1 MVPVLVALWL
11 GVGLRVSD
19 SATTRLPAT
28 PRVLR
33 AVHLKGVPAPV
44 LDGRFDD
51 PAWIGVPVATD
62 FTQNYPL
69 DGRPATDRTEAR
81 VLFTDDAVYV
91 AMRAYDHA
99 DSIVAPL
106 TRRDVWASS
115 DYLHVV
121 FDSYHDRRTAFHFI
135 VNPAGVKLDEY
146 HYDDVERDMSW
157 DAVWE
162 VAVAR
167 DSLGW
172 AAEFRIPLT
181 QLRYD
186 AGRGSGRR
194 TGAGETTWGVNFF
207 RDVVRR
213 QEFSSWSSIPQGE
226 RRFVSRFGD
235 LTGLENLPPARRREV
250 VPYVRSSLTRAPG
263 SAADPFFESTAVT
276 GAVGADAKLGLPA
289 GLTLDLTVHPD
300 FGQVEA
306 DPSEVNLSEFE
317 TTFLERRP
325 FFLEGA
331 GLFQMSIYESP
342 GEVLFYPRRIGRP
355 PELAV
360 DERGGYARAPRQ
372 TPIRG
377 AVKLSGKT
385 RGGWSVGALDA
396 VTGAVYADVRD
407 SAGVAHHDQL
417 ESATNYGVLR
427 LQKDLRGGR
436 SAVGVM
442 GTATNRLGLTGP
454 AADSL
459 HTAAYAGALDFRHR
473 FGGAAGASHE
483 VFGAVFGSFV
493 RGSAAAIAQT
503 QRSSAHYFQRP
514 DARHLTL
521 DTTKTALAGWGLRL
535 QAHRITGRWRYGN
548 ALYARSPG
556 FEVND
561 LGIEHRANWIEDFV
575 WVGHERTQSSR
586 LFNFWSVYANTWS
599 WWTLAGERFFTQA
612 NIDLKGEFRN
622 FWGGFLRLGWGLPA
636 NTLRLRGG
644 PLLAED
650 GFSTMFGQ
658 IYSPWRGTLRLDA
671 TFQATRARAP
681 GTWSATVSPT
691 VLWQPSTNVTLA
703 LGPSLSRQQSDMFYV
718 DQAST
723 SGTPHYVI
731 GAIDWTTTGL
741 TTRLDVAFAPN
752 LTFQLYAQPFLSAA
766 RYRDFKEVVDPR
778 AGRYADRFRRFTPTR
793 VGDTYE
799 ADLTGDGAADVRFD
813 DPAFNVKRFRSNAVL
828 RWEYRPGSTVF
839 VVWSQGRDA
848 ETDDGAFRLGRD
860 ARDLFRTAPENVLL
874 VKWSQWVHF

>member
-1 MVPVLVALWL
+1 MVPVLVTLWL
-11 GVGLRVSD
+11 GALPTAPD
-19 SATTRLPAT
+19 SATSSPAG

-33 AVHLKGVPAPV
+33 AGRLTGSPPPV
-44 LDGRFDD
+44 LDGRLDD
-51 PAWIGVPVATD
+51 PAWTGVPVATD

-91 AMRAYDHA
+91 ALRAYDKP

-121 FDSYHDRRTAFHFI
+121 FDSYHDRRTAFHFV
-135 VNPAGVKLDEY
+135 VNPAGVKLDIY

-157 DAVWE
+157 DAVWD

-172 AAEFRIPLT
+172 TAEFRIPLS

-186 AGRGSGRR
+186 AGGSGPGGRR
-194 TGAGETTWGVNFF
+194 SATTGEAVWGVNFC

-213 QEFSSWSSIPQGE
+213 QEWSCWASVPQGE

-263 SAADPFFESTAVT
+263 SASDPFFQSTAVT
-276 GAVGADAKLGLPA
+276 GAVGVDAKLGLPA

-342 GEVLFYPRRIGRP
+342 GEVLFYPRRIGRT
-355 PELAV
+355 PEIAV
-360 DERGGYARAPRQ
+360 DERGGYASASRQ
-372 TPIRG
+372 TPIRA
-377 AVKLSGKT
+377 AVKVSGKT
-385 RGGWSVGALDA
+385 RSGWSVGALDA
-396 VTGAVYADVRD
+396 LTGSVYADVRD
-407 SAGVAHHDQL
+407 SVGGAHHDQI
-417 ESATNYGVLR
+417 EPATNYGVVR

-436 SAVGVM
+436 SAIGVM
-442 GTATNRLGLTGP
+442 GTATNRMGLAGA

-459 HTAAYAGALDFRHR
+459 RSGAYAGALDFRHR
-473 FGGAAGASHE
+473 FGGATGASHE
-483 VFGAVFGSFV
+483 VFGGVFGSYV
-493 RGSAAAIAQT
+493 RGSAAAIAET
-503 QRSSAHYFQRP
+503 QRSSAHYYQRP

-521 DTTKTALAGWGLRL
+521 DTTRTSLAGWGLRL

-575 WVGHERTQSSR
+575 WVGIEHPEPSR
-586 LFNFWSVYANTWS
+586 LFNLWSVYANTWS
-599 WWTLAGERFFTQA
+599 WWTFAGERFFTQA
-612 NIDLKGEFRN
+612 NVDLRGEFRN

-644 PLLAED
+644 PLFAED
-650 GFSTMFGQ
+650 GFYTTFGNVW
-658 IYSPWRGTLRLDA
+658 SPWRGRVRLDA
-671 TFQATRARAP
+671 TFQARKDRAP
-681 GTWSATVSPT
+681 GTWSAMVSPT
-691 VLWQPSTNVTLA
+691 IQWQPSTSVTLG

-718 DQAST
+718 DQASI
-723 SGTPHYVI
+723 SATPHYVLGRI
-731 GAIDWTTTGL
+731 NWTTTAL

-766 RYRDFKEVVDPR
+766 SYRDFKEVIDPR
-778 AGRYADRFRRFTPTR
+778 AGVYANRFRRFTPVR
-793 VGDTYE
+793 LGDEYQ
-799 ADLTGDGAADVRFD
+799 ADLNGDGTPDVRFD
-813 DPAFNVKRFRSNAVL
+813 DPAFDVKRFRSNAVL

-848 ETDDGAFRLGRD
+848 DSDGPP
-860 ARDLFRTAPENVLL
+860 LFKVAPENVFL
-874 VKWSQWVHF
+874 VKWSYWMKW

>member
-1 MVPVLVALWL
+1 MVPVLVALCL
-11 GVGLRVSD
+11 GVAPTASD
-19 SATTRLPAT
+19 SAAPPLPAT

-33 AVHLKGVPAPV
+33 AARLAGTPPPV

-51 PAWIGVPVATD
+51 PGWAGVPRATD

-91 AMRAYDHA
+91 ALRAYDA
-99 DSIVAPL
+99 PDSIAAPL
-106 TRRDVWASS
+106 SRRDVWASS

-121 FDSYHDRRTAFHFI
+121 FDSYHDRRTAFHFV
-135 VNPAGVKLDEY
+135 VNPAGVKLDIY

-157 DAVWE
+157 DAVWD

-172 AAEFRIPLT
+172 TAEFRIPLS

-186 AGRGSGRR
+186 AGRRPR
-194 TGAGETTWGVNFF
+194 TSTADEGVWGVNFC

-213 QEFSSWSSIPQGE
+213 QEWSCWASVPQGE

-235 LTGLENLPPARRREV
+235 LTGLDGLPAARRREL
-250 VPYVRSSLTRAPG
+250 VPYVRSSLTRARG
-263 SAADPFFESTAVT
+263 SGADPFFESTAVT

-289 GLTLDLTVHPD
+289 GLTLDLTLHPD

-317 TTFLERRP
+317 TTFQERRP

-342 GEVLFYPRRIGRP
+342 GEVLFYPRRIGRA
-355 PELAV
+355 PEITV
-360 DERGGYARAPRQ
+360 DERGGYASAPGQ
-372 TPIRG
+372 TPIR
-377 AVKLSGKT
+377 AAAKLSGKT
-385 RGGWSVGALDA
+385 RGGWSVGALEA

-407 SAGVAHHDQL
+407 SAGASFRDQV
-417 ESATNYGVLR
+417 EPATNYGVVR
-427 LQKDLRGGR
+427 LQRDLRGGR
-436 SAVGVM
+436 SAIGVM
-442 GTATNRLGLTGP
+442 GTATNRFGLRGA
-454 AADSL
+454 AADTLRS
-459 HTAAYAGALDFRHR
+459 AAYAGALDFRHR
-473 FGGAAGASHE
+473 FGGATGASHE

-493 RGSAAAIAQT
+493 RGSAAAIAET
-503 QRSSAHYFQRP
+503 QRSSAHYYQRP

-521 DTTKTALAGWGLRL
+521 DTTRTALSGWGLRL

-586 LFNFWSVYANTWS
+586 AFNFWSVYANTWS

-612 NIDLKGEFRN
+612 NVDLRGEFRN

-644 PLLAED
+644 PLFAED
-650 GFSTMFGQ
+650 GFYTMYGNF
-658 IYSPWRGTLRLDA
+658 YSPWRGTVRLDA
-671 TFQATRARAP
+671 TVQARRDRAP
-681 GTWSATVSPT
+681 STWSATVSPT
-691 VLWQPSTNVTLA
+691 VQWQPSTSVTLA
-703 LGPSLSRQQSDMFYV
+703 LGPSLSRQKSDMFYV

-723 SGTPHYVI
+723 STTPHYVV
-731 GAIDWTTTGL
+731 GAIDWTTVGL

-766 RYRDFKEVVDPR
+766 RYRDFKEVADPR
-778 AGRYADRFRRFTPTR
+778 AGTYANRFRRFTPALLA
-793 VGDTYE
+793 DSYE
-799 ADLTGDGAADVRFD
+799 ADLDGDGAADVRFD

-860 ARDLFRTAPENVLL
+860 AGDLFRAAPENVFL
-874 VKWSQWVHF
+874 VKWSYWLGR